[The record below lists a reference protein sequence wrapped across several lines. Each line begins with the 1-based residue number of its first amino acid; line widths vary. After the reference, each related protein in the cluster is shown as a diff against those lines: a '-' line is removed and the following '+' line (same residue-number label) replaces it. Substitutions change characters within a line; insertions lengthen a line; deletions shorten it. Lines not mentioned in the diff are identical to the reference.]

1 MKYIL
6 TLDQG
11 TTGSRAIIYDKLG
24 RIVTSAYQEYPQHFP
39 KPGWVEHDPEDIW
52 NTVNNSV
59 QKVLKVVGG
68 DSIAAIGITNQRE
81 TTIIWDRKTG
91 KPIYNAIV
99 WQCRRTATRCEQL
112 KKNTKLVAEIN
123 QKTGL
128 KVDAYFSATKIEW
141 ILNMVAGARKK
152 ALKGELAFGTV
163 DTWLLWKL
171 TNGKVHATDYS
182 NASRTMLFNIE
193 KLEWDKELLR
203 TFGIPREMLPT
214 VCNSSGK
221 FGETVK
227 IGLLPAGVPI
237 TGIAGDQQAGL
248 FGQTCFEAG
257 EMNCTYGTGGFIL
270 LNTGKKRAVSKAGLL
285 TTLGCDSE
293 GKPAYILEGG
303 IFIAGA
309 AIQWLRDGLQIV
321 TDATQSEK
329 MALAVADNGGVY
341 MVSAFVGLGAPY
353 WNSDARG
360 MITGLTRGTTRN
372 HIVRAA
378 LEGMCYQITDVFLAM
393 QQDANMNV
401 KGLRVNGGAC
411 KNNFVCQFQADM
423 LNIHIVRPKVIE
435 TTSLGAAYLA
445 GLAVGYWKNAAEIKK
460 CWQKE
465 REFTPRMSVK
475 VRRSLYTGW
484 KKAVERTMLE

>member
-11 TTGSRAIIYDKLG
+11 TTGSRAIIYDKQG
-24 RIVTSAYQEYPQHFP
+24 KIVTSAYQEYPQYFP

-52 NTVNNSV
+52 NSVNNSV
-59 QKVLKVVGG
+59 QKVLKIVGG
-68 DSIAAIGITNQRE
+68 GSIAAIGITNQRE

-99 WQCRRTATRCEQL
+99 WQCRRTAQRCEQL

-141 ILNMVAGARKK
+141 ILNTVTGARKR

-203 TFGIPREMLPT
+203 TFGVPKEMLPA
-214 VCNSSGK
+214 VKNSSGE
-221 FGETVK
+221 FGESVK
-227 IGLLPAGVPI
+227 IGLLPAGVKI

-248 FGQTCFEAG
+248 FGQACFEAG

-285 TTLGCDSE
+285 TTLGCDRE

-309 AIQWLRDGLQIV
+309 AIQWLRDGLQIISD
-321 TDATQSEK
+321 TSQSEK
-329 MALAVADNGGVY
+329 MALSVKDNGGVY
-341 MVSAFVGLGAPY
+341 FVPALVGLGAPY
-353 WNSDARG
+353 WNANARG
-360 MITGLTRGTTRN
+360 TITGLTRGTTKN

-378 LEGMCYQITDVFLAM
+378 LEAMGYQITDVVLAM
-393 QQDANMNV
+393 QQDSGMNV

-411 KNNFVCQFQADM
+411 KNNFLCQFQADM
-423 LNIHIVRPKVIE
+423 LNTTIVRPKVIE

-445 GLAVGYWKNAAEIKK
+445 GLAVGYWKNATEIKK

-465 REFTPRMSVK
+465 REFRPRMSNGIRTKLYGEWKLAVK
-475 VRRSLYTGW
+475 
-484 KKAVERTMLE
+484 RTVIE